1 MKQTINVSKKAE
13 VKAAVTNALTGN
25 FNYFKGDIRKGN
37 RTAHVNYLFFGNSVY
52 ILVTYSENGESVAED
67 EVSYCYTA
75 KNVITKVSNFLNV
88 K

>member
-13 VKAAVTNALTGN
+13 VKAVVTNALTGN

-52 ILVTYSENGESVAED
+52 ILVTYSGNGESIAEVK
-67 EVSYCYTA
+67 VSYCYTA
-75 KNVITKVSNFLNV
+75 KSVATKVSNFLNV